1 MPFEILFFQK
11 FIDKILQKPLLCIS
25 SAAAATVDIFVKI
38 PTTDSIVFI
47 LVYVSVM

>member
-11 FIDKILQKPLLCIS
+11 FIDKILEKPLLCIS
-25 SAAAATVDIFVKI
+25 SAATVDIFVKI

-47 LVYVSVM
+47 LVYMSVM

>member
-25 SAAAATVDIFVKI
+25 SAAATVDIFVKI